1 MFELRVHETIRNIPE
16 EAWDGL
22 GGVSEAPFLRWA
34 FFDVLERTGCVEP
47 TSGWLPH
54 YLTLHEGER
63 LIAAAPTFLKGNSE
77 GEFVFDHAWAS
88 AAHRAGIE
96 YFPKLVVAVPFT
108 PATAPRILLAEG
120 ASSSKIAA
128 AMAEGLRQLVARL
141 EISSAHVLFPTA
153 EEATKLASFGLAE
166 RYGLQFHWKNPG
178 YATYDDF
185 LARFSSK
192 RRNQWKR
199 ERREM
204 AAQGIE
210 IVTLRGREIT
220 PDLVDAMYGYYTAT
234 VDKFYWGRRYLNRAF
249 FEEIVPR
256 LGDGVEVV
264 LARDGKRPIAGAFN
278 FAGKEALYGRYWG
291 ASEERPF
298 LHFNVCFYHSIEQC
312 ILRKIARF
320 EPGAGGEHKMTRG
333 FEPTITRSLHHVADP
348 RLDAAIRDYL
358 ARERQA
364 LAREASNPEIA
375 FR

>member
-1 MFELRVHETIRNIPE
+1 MFELRVHETIRDIPE
-16 EAWDGL
+16 EAWDAL

-47 TSGWLPH
+47 RSGWLPH

-96 YFPKLVVAVPFT
+96 YFPKLIVAVPFT
-108 PATAPRILLAEG
+108 PATAPRLLVAEG

-141 EISSAHVLFPTA
+141 EISSAHVLFPTGDQA
-153 EEATKLASFGLAE
+153 AALASTGLAE
-166 RYGLQFHWKNPG
+166 RYGLQFHWKNAG

-185 LARFSSK
+185 LGRFSSK

-204 AAQGIE
+204 VTQGID

-264 LARDGKRPIAGAFN
+264 LAREGKRPIAGAFN
-278 FAGKEALYGRYWG
+278 FAGKDALYGRYWG

-312 ILRKIARF
+312 ILRKIGRF

-333 FEPTITRSLHHVADP
+333 FEPTITHSLHHVADP

-358 ARERQA
+358 AREREA
-364 LAREASNPEIA
+364 LAREAANPEVA